1 VDSLALRRSVHRSL
15 NRGESYHQ
23 LKRAIAYANLGK
35 LRFTTEYDQQIWDE
49 RSRLITN
56 CIIFY
61 NASILS
67 TLLLRNEQHGDPDPA
82 ALLRHI
88 SPVAWQH
95 INFYGRYEFAK
106 LPAYIDMDKIVQ
118 DIVLRPVDPEPID

>member
-1 VDSLALRRSVHRSL
+1 MRRGVQQAL
-15 NRGESYHQ
+15 NRGEAYHH
-23 LKRAIAYANLGK
+23 LHRAASYANFGK
-35 LRFTTEYDQQIWDE
+35 LRFRTEYDQPLWSE
-49 RSRLITN
+49 CSRLIAN

-67 TLLLRNEQHGDPDPA
+67 AVLLRNQEKGEQDPA

-95 INFYGRYEFAK
+95 INFYGRFEFASIP
-106 LPAYIDMDKIVQ
+106 LLIDIASIVQ
-118 DIVLRPVDPEPID
+118 RIMARSMPPDTPREL

>member
-1 VDSLALRRSVHRSL
+1 MCPISGVSRW
-15 NRGESYHQ
+15 NP
-23 LKRAIAYANLGK
+23 
-35 LRFTTEYDQQIWDE
+35 EY
-49 RSRLITN
+49 SRLIAN

-67 TLLLRNEQHGDPDPA
+67 ALLLRNQARGDENPA

-95 INFYGRYEFAK
+95 INFYGRFEFTSIPM
-106 LPAYIDMDKIVQ
+106 LLDIDAIVQ
-118 DIVLRPVDPEPID
+118 DIIARSMPPHSDSTSDL